1 MNNPYYL
8 YYINHAAAPSST
20 NSDVLKKKN
29 TCWSRV
35 IILYVVLIF
44 FFFVNTIN
52 AQTPLSLTRIT
63 EAIKIDGLSDELAWQ
78 KIPPLPLTMYKPT
91 YLGEPTERTE
101 IRIAYDNDY
110 LYCSARCYDGNPSDI
125 RVNSLYRDRSSG
137 DDRFGIILDT
147 FNDKKS
153 ALQFWTTPAGIRGD
167 KAIYKDGKSD
177 NKNWNTYWDVAAV
190 QNEEGW
196 FVEMRI
202 PFSSLS
208 FQDDNGRVVM
218 GLIAYRDIARKNE
231 RLVFPA
237 LSPERGIDTPSRAHP
252 VVLKQ
257 VHSQKPVYF
266 TPYLVGG
273 LEQTPTLNDAGTAY
287 HLKNDF
293 ERSIGLDIKYNW
305 TSNLT
310 LDTTLN
316 PDFAQVEADDQ
327 QVNLSRFSLF
337 FPEKRQF
344 FQERSGIFSFNFVGR
359 SRLFHS
365 RRIGIQDDEQ
375 IPIIGGAR
383 LVGRIGNWDIGF
395 LDMQT
400 ARKDEIPTENFGV
413 LRLRRQVLNSHS
425 YAGLMVTNRID
436 EKGNYNSAYG
446 IDGIFRLLGQ
456 EYLTLKWGQTFE
468 DEIIKEKTFN
478 FWDASMY
485 LIDLTRRTD
494 VGFDYRL
501 TAARRGDDFL
511 PGIGFTSRK
520 DFTQLEGSFRYDWLM
535 GKETSL
541 RQVSPLQF
549 SGDVAFRNEDRS
561 VESANA
567 EYAIDLQWKSGA
579 NVSMDLEMDYE
590 DLKKDEDFP
599 EGTIVPAGSYT
610 AFEIKGGYD
619 MPGGSLFRTDFDCSF
634 GGFFDGWRFDFGVK
648 PKWNVSRHLEMGSEY
663 EINVIRFPNR
673 NQGFNAHV
681 VRLKTRAA
689 FNTKASLNAF
699 VQYSNISDQFST
711 NIRFRYNF
719 GEGNDLW
726 LVYNEN
732 LNTDRDDDIPRK
744 LLTKRRTLLMK
755 YTHTFGI

>member
-1 MNNPYYL
+1 MNNPYHR
-8 YYINHAAAPSST
+8 YYINHAAAPSCVKF
-20 NSDVLKKKN
+20 DVLKKK
-29 TCWSRV
+29 TTRLTQ
-35 IILYVVLIF
+35 IIIPFVVLFF

-63 EAIKIDGLSDELAWQ
+63 EAIKIDGLSDEPAWQ
-78 KIPPLPLTMYKPT
+78 KIPPLPLTMYKPA
-91 YLGEPTERTE
+91 YQGEPSERTE
-101 IRIAYDNDY
+101 IRIAYDKDY
-110 LYCSARCYDGNPSDI
+110 LYCSARCYDADPSDI

-167 KAIYKDGKSD
+167 KAVYKDGKSD
-177 NKNWNTYWDVAAV
+177 NKHWNTYWDVAAV

-208 FQDDNGRVVM
+208 FQDENGKVVM
-218 GLIAYRDIARKNE
+218 GLIVYRDIARKNE

-252 VVLKQ
+252 VVLEQ
-257 VHSQKPVYF
+257 VHSQNPVYF
-266 TPYLVGG
+266 TPYVVGG
-273 LEQTPTLNDAGTAY
+273 LEQTPTLNDAGAEY
-287 HLKNDF
+287 RLKNDF
-293 ERSIGLDIKYNW
+293 EREFGLDIKYNW

-344 FQERSGIFSFNFVGR
+344 FQQRSGIFSFNFVGR

-413 LRLRRQVLNSHS
+413 LRLRHQVLNSHS
-425 YAGLMVTNRID
+425 YAGLMFTNRID
-436 EKGNYNSAYG
+436 EKGNYNFAYG
-446 IDGIFRLLGQ
+446 IDSIFRLLGQ

-468 DEIIKEKTFN
+468 DEIIQEQTFN
-478 FWDASMY
+478 FWDTSMY

-535 GKETSL
+535 GKRTSL

-549 SGDVAFRNEDRS
+549 SGDVAFRNEDWS

-567 EYAIDLQWKSGA
+567 EYAVDLQWKSGA
-579 NVSMDLEMDYE
+579 NVSLDLEMDYE

-599 EGTIVPAGSYT
+599 EGTIVSAGSYT
-610 AFEIKGGYD
+610 TIEVKGDYE

-681 VRLKTRAA
+681 IRLRTRAA

-699 VQYSNISDQFST
+699 VQYSNVSDQLST

-732 LNTDRDDDIPRK
+732 LNTDRDDEIPRK

>member
-1 MNNPYYL
+1 MNNPYHC
-8 YYINHAAAPSST
+8 YYINHAAAPSSI
-20 NSDVLKKKN
+20 NFDVLKKKI
-29 TCWSRV
+29 TRLTQ
-35 IILYVVLIF
+35 IIIPFVVLIF
-44 FFFVNTIN
+44 FFSVNAIN

-63 EAIKIDGLSDELAWQ
+63 EAIKIDGLSDEPAWQ
-78 KIPPLPLTMYKPT
+78 KIAPLPLTMYKPA
-91 YLGEPTERTE
+91 YQGEPTERTE
-101 IRIAYDNDY
+101 IRIAYDKDY
-110 LYCSARCYDGNPSDI
+110 LYCSARCYDATPSDI
-125 RVNSLYRDRSSG
+125 RVNSLYRDRSSE
-137 DDRFGIILDT
+137 DDKFGIILDT

-177 NKNWNTYWDVAAV
+177 NKHWNTYWDVAAV

-208 FQDDNGRVVM
+208 FQDENGRVVM

-231 RLVFPA
+231 RLVFPD

-252 VVLKQ
+252 VVLEQ

-266 TPYLVGG
+266 TPYVVGG
-273 LEQTPTLNDAGTAY
+273 LEQTPTLNDAGTEY
-287 HLKNDF
+287 RLKNDF
-293 ERSIGLDIKYNW
+293 ERSIGLDSKYNW

-344 FQERSGIFSFNFVGR
+344 FQQRSGIFSFNFVGR

-365 RRIGIQDDEQ
+365 RRIGIQDDEL
-375 IPIIGGAR
+375 IPILGGAR
-383 LVGRIGNWDIGF
+383 LVGRVGNWDIGF

-400 ARKDEIPTENFGV
+400 ARKVEIPTENFGV
-413 LRLRRQVLNSHS
+413 LRMRRQVLNSHS
-425 YAGLMVTNRID
+425 YAGLMVTNRAD
-436 EKGNYNSAYG
+436 EKGNYNFAYG

-468 DEIIKEKTFN
+468 DEIIQEKTFN
-478 FWDASMY
+478 FWDTSMY

-520 DFTQLEGSFRYDWLM
+520 DFTQLEGSIRYDWLM
-535 GKETSL
+535 GKQTSL

-549 SGDVAFRNEDRS
+549 SGDVAFRNEDWS

-567 EYAIDLQWKSGA
+567 EYAVDLQWKSGA

-610 AFEIKGGYD
+610 AFEVKGGYD

-648 PKWNVSRHLEMGSEY
+648 PKWNVSRHLEIGSEY
-663 EINVIRFPNR
+663 EINVVRFPNR

-681 VRLKTRAA
+681 VRLRTRAA

-699 VQYSNISDQFST
+699 VQYSNVSDQFST

-732 LNTDRDDDIPRK
+732 LNTDRDDEIPRK

-755 YTHTFGI
+755 YTRTFGI